1 MSWGQITGEDV
12 LNPAFDQ
19 AVIYQVSLRR
29 LSAQKLELELEE
41 WARYAPWK
49 FGVGRPF
56 KTCDESHSSTTGSAN
71 NTFILSMEGVEHIV
85 TPIPSRIRVTERL
98 KRRISK
104 PLKTVQFVSLFCFI
118 AII

>member
-1 MSWGQITGEDV
+1 MSWRQIKGEDV
-12 LNPAFDQ
+12 LNPAFNQ

-56 KTCDESHSSTTGSAN
+56 KACDESHSSTTGSAN
-71 NTFILSMEGVEHIV
+71 TSFIVAMEGVE
-85 TPIPSRIRVTERL
+85 PMPSRIRVTERP
-98 KRRISK
+98 KRRMSK
-104 PLKTVQFVSLFCFI
+104 PLKAVQFVGLFCFI
-118 AII
+118 VII